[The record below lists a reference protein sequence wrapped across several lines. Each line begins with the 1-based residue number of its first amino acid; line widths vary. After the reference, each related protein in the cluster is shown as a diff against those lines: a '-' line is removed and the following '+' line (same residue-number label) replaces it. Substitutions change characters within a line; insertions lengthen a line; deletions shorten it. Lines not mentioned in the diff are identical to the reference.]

1 MTTPDADSDKTR
13 LDKWLWAAR
22 FFKTRSLA
30 TEAINGGHVH
40 LNGARVKP
48 ARSVQLDDEV
58 RIRKGSLEFIIH
70 VRALSDRRGPPSVA
84 QTLYEET
91 EDSHRQREQRSAQR
105 RLKADA
111 GPRPDTR
118 PSKRER
124 RHIIRFNRGE

>member
-1 MTTPDADSDKTR
+1 MPTPDSDTDKIR
-13 LDKWLWAAR
+13 LDKWLWTAR
-22 FFKTRSLA
+22 FFKTRGLA
-30 TEAINGGHVH
+30 TEAISGGHVH

-48 ARSVQLDDEV
+48 SRGVQPDDEV

-70 VRALSDRRGPPSVA
+70 VRVLSDRRGPPSVA

-91 EDSHRQREQRSAQR
+91 EASHRQRELRREQR

-111 GPRPDTR
+111 APRPDKR